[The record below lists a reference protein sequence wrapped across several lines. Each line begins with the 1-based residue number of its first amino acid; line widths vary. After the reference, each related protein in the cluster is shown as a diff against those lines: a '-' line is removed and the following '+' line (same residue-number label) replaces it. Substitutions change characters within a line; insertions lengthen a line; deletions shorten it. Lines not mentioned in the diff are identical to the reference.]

1 MTVTPPT
8 RISPKSLSA
17 RWSASASATRKNAWH
32 SVGSDKIDWIVVFSG
47 LLAGDV
53 LLGGVLLGGA
63 VVGGVVATL
72 MGPCLLR

>member
-1 MTVTPPT
+1 M
-8 RISPKSLSA
+8 
-17 RWSASASATRKNAWH
+17 
-32 SVGSDKIDWIVVFSG
+32 GSDKIDWIVVFSG